1 MPSTSSRPSLAA
13 AITAGAL
20 ALSTLL
26 GTAAAHADTTPATPP
41 PATGTT
47 TGQNPDDLGWQ

>member
-1 MPSTSSRPSLAA
+1 MPLTSSRPTLAA
-13 AITAGAL
+13 AIAAGVM

-26 GTAAAHADTTPATPP
+26 GTAAAHADTTPPPP